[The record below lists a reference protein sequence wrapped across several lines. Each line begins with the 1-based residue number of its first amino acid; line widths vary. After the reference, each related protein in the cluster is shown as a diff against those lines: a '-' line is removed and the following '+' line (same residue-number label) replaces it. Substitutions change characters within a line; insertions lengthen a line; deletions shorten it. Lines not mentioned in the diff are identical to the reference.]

1 MGNRSISD
9 VGRVTIFPLLH
20 TWPDVYGVV
29 AYTTTGHFGDTAVMG
44 YIPIPEVP
52 DVSLLDV
59 AARHL
64 PPSVDRT
71 QHTAWVLCTGW
82 SSRVAM
88 KRGTLDLPEAKWE
101 LEIDHTTVPKEPVYG
116 HSRLHVGRFSM
127 PDEELM
133 AQARAV
139 LPALVG

>member
-1 MGNRSISD
+1 MARSIAGE
-9 VGRVTIFPLLH
+9 GRVTVFPLLH
-20 TWPDVYGVV
+20 TWPDVAGVI
-29 AYTTTGHFGDTAVMG
+29 AYSTTGHFGDTAVMG

-64 PPSVDRT
+64 PPNVDRSA
-71 QHTAWVLCTGW
+71 HAAWVLCTGW

-88 KRGTLDLPEAKWE
+88 KPGTLDLAEAKWE
-101 LEIDHTTVPKEPVYG
+101 LEIDATTAPKEPVYG
-116 HSRLHVGRFSM
+116 HSKLVVGRFSM
-127 PDEELM
+127 PDDDLM
-133 AQARAV
+133 DRARAV

>member
-1 MGNRSISD
+1 MGSRSISD
-9 VGRVTIFPLLH
+9 VGRVTVFPLLH
-20 TWPDVYGVV
+20 NWPDVYGVV

-59 AARHL
+59 AARHC
-64 PPSVDRT
+64 PSAVDRT
-71 QHTAWVLCTGW
+71 QHAAWVLCTGW

-88 KRGTLDLPEAKWE
+88 KPRTLDVAEAKWE
-101 LEIDHTTVPKEPVYG
+101 LEIDVTTAPKEPVYG
-116 HSRLHVGRFSM
+116 HSKFHVGRFSM

-133 AQARAV
+133 ARARAV
-139 LPALVG
+139 LPVLVG

>member
-9 VGRVTIFPLLH
+9 VGRVTVFPLLH
-20 TWPDVYGVV
+20 TWPDVWGVV
-29 AYTTTGHFGDTAVMG
+29 AYTTTGHFGDTAIMG
-44 YIPIPEVP
+44 YIPIPAVP

-59 AARHL
+59 AARHC
-64 PPSVDRT
+64 PTNSDRV
-71 QHTAWVLCTGW
+71 QHTNWVLCTGW

-88 KRGTLDLPEAKWE
+88 KPRTLDIAEAKWE
-101 LEIDHTTVPKEPVYG
+101 LEIDATTQPKDPIYG

-127 PDEELM
+127 PDEDLM
-133 AQARAV
+133 ERARAV